1 MARAWTNG
9 VFAGCF
15 LAGVF
20 ACTVSVNDD
29 SAIDDIDDGASGG
42 TSVSGSGGSSGSSAG
57 SSSGGSSGSA
67 AGQGGSAGSMTM
79 VENGG
84 SAGSTSIPT
93 PVCTAETGDD
103 ACLTCIK
110 QQCCTTWQAC
120 NDVGC
125 QTEREDTLICVSMI
139 DMSTVDGDALLDCL
153 GSSSADNS
161 GIAQENTNA
170 LFSCITET
178 SPDPDAGG
186 GTRCG
191 VQCFGTDIFIN

>member
-1 MARAWTNG
+1 MARAWTYG
-9 VFAGCF
+9 VLAGCF
-15 LAGVF
+15 LAGVV

-29 SAIDDIDDGASGG
+29 APIDSIDGASGG
-42 TSVSGSGGSSGSSAG
+42 TSVSGSSGSSAG

-67 AGQGGSAGSMTM
+67 AGQGGAAGSMSM

-84 SAGSTSIPT
+84 GAGSSSIPT
-93 PVCTAETGDD
+93 PVCTAESGDD

-110 QQCCTTWQAC
+110 QQCCTQWQAC

-125 QTEREDTLICVSMI
+125 QTEREDTLTCVSMLDMADVDSDTFGECLSGSSY
-139 DMSTVDGDALLDCL
+139 DMSDLPQ
-153 GSSSADNS
+153 DNTYDVFRC
-161 GIAQENTNA
+161 IAEV
-170 LFSCITET
+170 

-191 VQCFGTDIFIN
+191 TQCFGTDVFLD

>member
-1 MARAWTNG
+1 MATAWTNG
-9 VFAGCF
+9 VLAGCF
-15 LAGVF
+15 LAGVV

-29 SAIDDIDDGASGG
+29 SPIDDIDDGASGG
-42 TSVSGSGGSSGSSAG
+42 TSVSGSGGSSGSNAG

-67 AGQGGSAGSMTM
+67 AGQGGAAGSMSM

-84 SAGSTSIPT
+84 GGGNTSLPT

-110 QQCCTTWQAC
+110 QQCCTQWQAC
-120 NDVGC
+120 DDVGC
-125 QTEREDTLICVSMI
+125 QTEREDTLSCVGML
-139 DMSTVDGDALLDCL
+139 DMSAVDAETFGECL
-153 GSSSADNS
+153 SGSAYDMSDLPQDNTYDVF
-161 GIAQENTNA
+161 QCVTDV
-170 LFSCITET
+170 

-191 VQCFGTDIFIN
+191 TQCFGTDVFLD

>member
-9 VFAGCF
+9 VLVGCF
-15 LAGVF
+15 LAGVV

-42 TSVSGSGGSSGSSAG
+42 TSVSGSGGSSSSSAG
-57 SSSGGSSGSA
+57 SSSGGNSGSA
-67 AGQGGSAGSMTM
+67 AGQGGAAGSMSM

-84 SAGSTSIPT
+84 SGGSNSIPT

-110 QQCCTTWQAC
+110 QQCCTQWQAC
-120 NDVGC
+120 DDVGC
-125 QTEREDTLICVSMI
+125 QTEREDTLTCVSML
-139 DMSTVDGDALLDCL
+139 DKSTVDEESFGDCL
-153 GSSSADNS
+153 SASSYDMSDLPQDNT
-161 GIAQENTNA
+161 IDVFDCINQESTA
-170 LFSCITET
+170 
-178 SPDPDAGG
+178 PDAGG

-191 VQCFGTDIFIN
+191 VQCFGTDIFF

>member
-1 MARAWTNG
+1 L
-9 VFAGCF
+9 AGCF

-20 ACTVSVNDD
+20 ACTVTVDD
-29 SAIDDIDDGASGG
+29 SPLDDIDDGAAGG

-67 AGQGGSAGSMTM
+67 AGQGGDAGAMSM

-84 SAGSTSIPT
+84 SGGNASIPT

-110 QQCCTTWQAC
+110 QQCCTEWQAC
-120 NDVGC
+120 NDVAC
-125 QTEREDTLICVSMI
+125 QTEREDTLTCVSMLDMADVDSDTFAECLSGAAY
-139 DMSTVDGDALLDCL
+139 DMSMDF
-153 GSSSADNS
+153 
-161 GIAQENTNA
+161 AQENTNA
-170 LFSCITET
+170 LFACINLET
-178 SPDPDAGG
+178 TDPDAGG

-191 VQCFGTDIFIN
+191 IPCFGTDIFF

>member
-1 MARAWTNG
+1 
-9 VFAGCF
+9 

-29 SAIDDIDDGASGG
+29 SAIDDIDDGAAGGTNVSGSGG
-42 TSVSGSGGSSGSSAG
+42 ASGSSAGSGGSSGST
-57 SSSGGSSGSA
+57 
-67 AGQGGSAGSMTM
+67 AGQGGAAGSMSM

-84 SAGSTSIPT
+84 SAGSSSIPA
-93 PVCTAETGDD
+93 PVCTQESGDD

-110 QQCCTTWQAC
+110 QQCCTQWQAC

-125 QTEREDTLICVSMI
+125 QTEREDTLTCVSML
-139 DMSTVDGDALLDCL
+139 DMSSVDGDSLLDCL
-153 GSSSADNS
+153 GASSYDNS
-161 GIAQENTNA
+161 DLPQDNTNT
-170 LFSCITET
+170 LFTCIAEE
-178 SPDPDAGG
+178 SPDLDAGG

>member
-9 VFAGCF
+9 VLAGCF

-42 TSVSGSGGSSGSSAG
+42 TSVSGSGGSSSSAG

-67 AGQGGSAGSMTM
+67 AGQGGAAGSMSM

-84 SAGSTSIPT
+84 SGGSSSIPT
-93 PVCTAETGDD
+93 PVCTAQSGDD

-110 QQCCTTWQAC
+110 QQCCTQWQAC
-120 NDVGC
+120 DDVAC
-125 QTEREDTLICVSMI
+125 QTEREDTLTCVSMLDMADVDSDTFGECLSGSSY
-139 DMSTVDGDALLDCL
+139 DMSDLPQDNTVGVFDCI
-153 GSSSADNS
+153 N
-161 GIAQENTNA
+161 QET
-170 LFSCITET
+170 T
-178 SPDPDAGG
+178 DPDAGG

-191 VQCFGTDIFIN
+191 VQCFGTDIFF